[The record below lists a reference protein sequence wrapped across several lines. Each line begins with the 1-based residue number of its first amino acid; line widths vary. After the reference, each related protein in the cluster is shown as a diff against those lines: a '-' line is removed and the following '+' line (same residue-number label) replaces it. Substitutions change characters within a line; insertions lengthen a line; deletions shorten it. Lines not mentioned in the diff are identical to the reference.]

1 MFKIIKTVL
10 PLLLL
15 AGSVNAQTDTSLS
28 KTTLQEAVIIGIKAT
43 HKLPVTYSLLNRKQI
58 SARYYGADIPTLIQF
73 TPGINSYS
81 DNGSGIGYSFF
92 RLRGIDQTRINTT
105 VNGIPVNDPENQGV
119 FFNNFADL
127 ASSAESIQIQ
137 RGVGTSTNGTSAF
150 GGSIN
155 LLTKNL
161 SPVSEVKLSTGLGS
175 FGASR
180 VAAEFQSGIIARN
193 FMFYGR
199 YSELKTNG
207 FRQHSGAAIQSY
219 AFSVAYVNKRSVLKL
234 NLFGGNAQSE
244 LAFLGIDKATYDANN
259 KTNTFI
265 NGETD
270 AFKQQ
275 FYQLQYILQL
285 TQSQT
290 LSTSVYYVK
299 GNAPRFQYLYPAS
312 WGLGF
317 SSYNMPDAI
326 VGSDT
331 FTTAGDMMS
340 SYRLDQ
346 HFGGAFVTYKYVQG
360 KLDFTTGLHANS
372 FVSDHFM
379 EINWGSMIPQGV
391 QLQDHKVYFNTGYKK
406 ELSGF
411 IKVNYE
417 VTEKLNLFADLQ
429 LRTTSFKYKG
439 KNLQIRQDPYKVDP
453 MSWLFVNPKIGAR
466 FHINPSQSVYLM
478 AGMGMREPTRFDYFQ
493 DDFATKDTKQNE
505 IKPEQ
510 VFNLELGHEINSRT
524 LQSKINIYAMEFT
537 NQIVGLGQVN
547 TFGYQITGNVGKS
560 FRRGLEL
567 DINWIAHKKLHVFLS
582 SSFSNNRIKVLN
594 QHYTSATS
602 SNDTLVIYKNSPL
615 GSTPSS
621 IQNLGIRYLPLNWLS
636 AELMYRY
643 VGMQYLDNTGNKNIS
658 IPAFSFID
666 LRLAIQLKQWVH
678 LGDPTLSIQL
688 NNLTDVKYA
697 PAGSLSGANSIDAN
711 GNRGNF
717 PLYIPAAGRN
727 YFVTLAWK
735 F

>member
-1 MFKIIKTVL
+1 M
-10 PLLLL
+10 LLLS
-15 AGSVNAQTDTSLS
+15 GIVQAQTDTSLS

-43 HKLPVTYSLLNRKQI
+43 QKLPVTYSMLNRKQI
-58 SARYYGADIPTLIQF
+58 ETRYYGADIPSLINY

-105 VNGIPVNDPENQGV
+105 VNGVPVNDPENQGV

-161 SPVSEVKLSTGLGS
+161 SPVSEVKISTGLGS

-180 VAAEFQSGIIARN
+180 VAAEFQSGMLAKH

-219 AFSVAYVNKRSVLKL
+219 AFSAAYVNKRSVLKL

-244 LAFLGIDKATYDANN
+244 LSYMGIDKVTYDANN
-259 KTNTFI
+259 KTNNFI

-275 FYQLQYILQL
+275 FYQLQYSIQL
-285 TQSQT
+285 THSQT
-290 LSTSVYYVK
+290 LSASAYYVK
-299 GNAPRFQYLYPAS
+299 GNAPRFQFLYPGS

-317 SSYNMPDAI
+317 SFYNMPDAI
-326 VGSDT
+326 MGSDT

-340 SYRLDQ
+340 SYRLNQ
-346 HFGGAFVTYKYVQG
+346 HFSGAFITYNYSQG
-360 KLDFTTGLHANS
+360 RLDFITGMHANS
-372 FVSDHFM
+372 FVSEHFM

-391 QLQDHKVYFNTGYKK
+391 QLQDHQVYFNTGYKK

-411 IKVNYE
+411 VKINYE
-417 VTEKLNLFADLQ
+417 LNEKLNLFADLQ
-429 LRTTSFKYKG
+429 IRTTSFKYAG
-439 KNLQIRQDPYKVDP
+439 KNLQIKQDPYKVDP
-453 MSWLFVNPKIGAR
+453 MNWIFVNPKIGAR
-466 FHINPSQSVYLM
+466 AKIGSTQSVYFM
-478 AGMGMREPTRFDYFQ
+478 VGMGMREPTRFDYFQ

-510 VFNLELGHEINSRT
+510 VFNLELGHEMIT
-524 LQSKINIYAMEFT
+524 EKLQSKINLYAMEFT

-547 TFGYQITGNVGKS
+547 SFGYQITGNVGKS

-567 DINWIAHKKLHVFLS
+567 DINWMAHKKLHVFLS

-594 QHYTSATS
+594 QHYANAVILT
-602 SNDTLVIYKNSPL
+602 DTLVVFKNTPL
-615 GSTPSS
+615 GFTPAS
-621 IQNLGIRYLPLNWLS
+621 IQNFGLRFIPLNWMS
-636 AELMYRY
+636 AELLYRY
-643 VGMQYLDNTGNKNIS
+643 VGMQYIDNTGNKTIS
-658 IPAFSFID
+658 VPAFSYIN
-666 LRLAIQLKQWVH
+666 LRLAIQLKQWIN
-678 LGDPTLSIQL
+678 LGEPVLSIQM
-688 NNLTDVKYA
+688 NNLADVKYA
-697 PAGSLSGANSIDAN
+697 PSGSLSGANSIDAS

-727 YFVTLAWK
+727 FFATLSWK